1 MLKKSDDFSSADIK
15 KLLRQPETQALISR
29 LRQLDTAAI
38 EQAAQMAA
46 HGDAK
51 GAQQM
56 LEPLMQDGQVQELT
70 RRLRDQHGGI

>member
-1 MLKKSDDFSSADIK
+1 MLKKSNDFSSADIK

-46 HGDAK
+46 HGDTA

-56 LEPLMQDGQVQELT
+56 LEPLMRDGQVQELA
-70 RRLRDQHGGI
+70 RQLRDLNGGI